1 MAIASSIAQ
10 PERRP
15 IYYGWKV
22 LLALFFAGFMV
33 YGGGLYCFVLFV
45 PRMTEEFGWSRAATS
60 GLFSAFWVTAPLI
73 LLGGWAIK
81 RAGVYRLLIGG
92 IVIEAVC
99 VIVLA
104 TLSSLWQM
112 YLLRILMGVGKVMFA
127 VTLPYAISRWFSRHF
142 SLGLGLAWA
151 GWHIGGLVL
160 APLASVIIEH
170 FGWRAACFAIGGGL
184 LTIGLIPIV
193 VTQRYRSP
201 KELGLG
207 LDGDSLATAEI
218 PSCPSASPRAAEVPA
233 GSLGALLRS
242 PMFWLIA
249 LVTIFFY
256 TTYGGLL
263 PHTRL
268 LWSRAPDLRLVSPRW
283 CSDRPRVL
291 RPSEGLPQ
299 DGYYDR
305 YSIRAVG
312 VCVHILMLASAMGLL
327 AVARDHSETALI
339 VYAVSFGITIGG
351 GDLYFVALL
360 RHRIETVSVAYIYSA
375 WYFCELTTLLLTV
388 AAGWV
393 FDLTGNYNRTLALL
407 AGSAAVALGL
417 ALLAMR
423 RRGLE
428 SVPL

>member
-1 MAIASSIAQ
+1 MEGIAGAFFCRIHGL
-10 PERRP
+10 RGRP
-15 IYYGWKV
+15 
-22 LLALFFAGFMV
+22 
-33 YGGGLYCFVLFV
+33 VLFRFV
-45 PRMTEEFGWSRAATS
+45 RPADDRRIWLEPGRNQRALLSLLGYCA
-60 GLFSAFWVTAPLI
+60 AD

-160 APLASVIIEH
+160 APLACVIIEH

-193 VTQRYRSP
+193 VTQRFP
-201 KELGLG
+201 ITKELGLG

-218 PSCPSASPRAAEVPA
+218 PSCPSASPQAAEVPA

-263 PHTRL
+263 AHEAAVVEGAGFTPCLASLVLGSTAVSGRRRACRRMGARPL
-268 LWSRAPDLRLVSPRW
+268 LDPRRRCLRTHIDARWRDGAP
-283 CSDRPRVL
+283 CGRPR
-291 RPSEGLPQ
+291 SFG
-299 DGYYDR
+299 DG
-305 YSIRAVG
+305 A
-312 VCVHILMLASAMGLL
+312 
-327 AVARDHSETALI
+327 HSFTP
-339 VYAVSFGITIGG
+339 VGITIGG

-360 RHRIETVSVAYIYSA
+360 RRRFETVSVAYIYSA
-375 WYFCELTTLLLTV
+375 WYFCELTQSLLAPV